1 MAKTNLF
8 KIAQNSK
15 IIRSG
20 LNKYEIINELNDIP
34 KIILPF
40 LYDSSWKAEETKIK
54 NIDNALMFVEVKPN
68 SKIKI
73 YYFDKKR
80 FILKF
85 ISIMAFVITI
95 IYLIRIKR
103 LH

>member
-20 LNKYEIINELNDIP
+20 LNKYEIINESNDIQ